1 MKATTSHNHPRV
13 SQRHL
18 AAITHDM
25 CNKLCE
31 QPAFIIPVALVVV
44 KTLHVLDN
52 AAVDSILEA
61 FSGRAE
67 AIVVSLLCD
76 SLV

>member
-1 MKATTSHNHPRV
+1 MY
-13 SQRHL
+13 QQHL
-18 AAITHDM
+18 AAIRHGM
-25 CNKLCE
+25 CNKLCK
-31 QPAFIIPVALVVV
+31 QPAFIVPVAFVVV
-44 KTLHVLDN
+44 KTLHILDN

-76 SLV
+76 NILV

>member
-1 MKATTSHNHPRV
+1 M
-13 SQRHL
+13 SQQHSM
-18 AAITHDM
+18 AIGHDM
-25 CNKLCE
+25 CNKLCK
-31 QPAFIIPVALVVV
+31 QPAFIVPVALVVV
-44 KTLHVLDN
+44 KTLHILDN

-61 FSGRAE
+61 LSGRAK